1 MRTLAWKIIFGTLTY
16 QLAVCA
22 TTAHAQSSV
31 TMYGLLDTGIEY
43 LTNAN
48 KTSHSALVASS
59 GNIQASRWGILGVED
74 IGSGYYTTFTLEAGI
89 TPNTGALALNGRL
102 FGRQATVGFRGH
114 GNQLWIGRAYNPM
127 YQMGNLFDPASYAL
141 YSLPTQDPGLSA
153 RGDNSIRYQR
163 AFGSFTFDAF
173 YSLGVDT
180 LAAPIG
186 GTAGASANAKDLALA
201 LHYSGPAF
209 GYELLYDN
217 LRGPLSAS
225 GAGLTAVAT
234 SLTAAPSTSSDRA
247 RRFIAA
253 GSYHFHDTTLYAGYR
268 LLKSDYARQSLNANL
283 FWTGFR
289 QRLGPQWALVGALYQ
304 TIVPG
309 KDVKPFSAV
318 TEVKYNLS
326 KRTMLYWNMSYVHNS
341 ANSNL
346 AVDSGSYTLPGQKQ
360 FGTELGIFHS
370 F

>member
-1 MRTLAWKIIFGTLTY
+1 
-16 QLAVCA
+16 
-22 TTAHAQSSV
+22 
-31 TMYGLLDTGIEY
+31 MYGLLDTGIEY

-48 KTSHSALVASS
+48 KTHSSAVLASS
-59 GNIQASRWGILGVED
+59 GNIQASRWGIRGVED
-74 IGSGYYTTFTLEAGI
+74 IGHGYYTTFTLEAGI
-89 TPNTGALALNGRL
+89 SPSTGSLALNGRL

-114 GNQLWIGRAYNPM
+114 GNELWVGRAYNPM
-127 YQMGNLFDPASYAL
+127 YQLGHMFDPASYAL

-153 RGDNSIRYQR
+153 RGDNAVRYQR
-163 AFGSFTFDAF
+163 AFGNFTFDVF

-186 GTAGASANAKDLALA
+186 GTPGESAHAKDLAFA
-201 LHYSGPAF
+201 LHYNGPTF

-234 SLTAAPSTSSDRA
+234 SLTAEPSTTSDRA
-247 RRFIAA
+247 RRFVAA

-268 LLKSDYARQSLNANL
+268 LLKADYAGDSLDADL
-283 FWTGFR
+283 FWTGVR
-289 QRLGPQWALVGALYQ
+289 QSIGPQWALVGALYQ

-318 TEVKYNLS
+318 TEVKYVLS
-326 KRTMLYWNMSYVHNS
+326 KSTFVYWNMSYAHNS
-341 ANSNL
+341 ANSSL
-346 AVDSGSYTLPGQKQ
+346 AVDSGSYTLAGQKQ
-360 FGTELGIFHS
+360 FGTELGIYHS